1 MKPSISFRAGAMETE
16 HPLRGERNNCAL
28 YNIPSS
34 YTTKFLRDFHAKAK
48 ASKGQG
54 K

>member
-1 MKPSISFRAGAMETE
+1 MEAE

-28 YNIPSS
+28 YTIPSG
-34 YTTKFLRDFHAKAK
+34 YTTKFLRDFHANAK
-48 ASKGQG
+48 ASKGEG